1 MREGFA
7 LALTSFVC
15 VVFGTGGVYS
25 LVRTSLSLDNK
36 NMCRLM
42 VSLWQN
48 IFLR

>member
-7 LALTSFVC
+7 LALTSLVC
-15 VVFGTGGVYS
+15 VVFGSGGVYS
-25 LVRTSLSLDNK
+25 LVRTSLGLDNK
-36 NMCRLM
+36 VLCRLA

>member
-1 MREGFA
+1 MHEGFA

-25 LVRTSLSLDNK
+25 LVRTSLGLDNK
-36 NMCRLM
+36 MIRRLA